1 MEINSFM
8 QEDKKNRRIELR
20 DQDKILRIFYAGNLD
35 LYMNLQTR
43 DLLPEEEDAEI
54 SFDINKS
61 EKRVYPIIEK
71 LYEDVIQGK
80 IFDDIS
86 KRDMERNKESYYY
99 KDLVDEESNIH
110 WISDDGPRDIEDELV
125 IQKTNDN
132 IKLTFKRKKEAYEER
147 LRSGYVISIR
157 ISTSGSRYQY
167 FFVPFMKMYQNLQ
180 EIEFD
185 KQEGYQKK
193 KV

>member
-61 EKRVYPIIEK
+61 EKRVYPIMEK

-86 KRDMERNKESYYY
+86 KRDMERNRESYYY
-99 KDLVDEESNIH
+99 KDLVDEESI
-110 WISDDGPRDIEDELV
+110 

-132 IKLTFKRKKEAYEER
+132 IKLTFKRKKEVYEER